1 MLWAEQLRLASEP
14 PDLSLEARA
23 EYLHRL
29 TQHGLPRL
37 SEVLPTAW
45 RQLTEL
51 PEEGI
56 DPPWRTPLL
65 DKILMAM
72 RYHRP
77 GGLFT
82 VFTARAG
89 QLSPE
94 LMLPLMGEAR

>member
-1 MLWAEQLRLASEP
+1 MLWAEQMRLASAP
-14 PDLSLEARA
+14 PDQSLRTRA
-23 EYLHRL
+23 EYLQRL
-29 TQHGLPRL
+29 TQRGLPRL
-37 SEVLPTAW
+37 SELLPTAL
-45 RQLTEL
+45 RQLAEL
-51 PEEGI
+51 PEEGL

-65 DKILMAM
+65 GKILKAM

-94 LMLPLMGEAR
+94 LIRPPMG